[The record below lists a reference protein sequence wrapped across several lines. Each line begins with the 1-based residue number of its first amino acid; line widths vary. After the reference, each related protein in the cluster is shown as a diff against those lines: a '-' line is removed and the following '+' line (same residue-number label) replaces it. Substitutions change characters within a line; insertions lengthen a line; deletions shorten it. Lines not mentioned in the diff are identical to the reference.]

1 MDACFTAAE
10 QELSEL
16 LSSLNFNK
24 AEVKKTFCDSIA
36 GKVDC
41 MAELSDRCLDETQKK
56 NLVSSCEK
64 VMICYWIIHY
74 LIVLFFQ
81 RINTLADDF
90 ERAYNLSETL
100 GPDTITGCSVL
111 LRHQK
116 EVVERLAGD
125 GDKCSFAEY
134 EGNTRRWKKCLS
146 DAVETREF
154 RLSLLSISGDKRLE
168 RITPFIL
175 RDK

>member
-1 MDACFTAAE
+1 M
-10 QELSEL
+10 
-16 LSSLNFNK
+16 
-24 AEVKKTFCDSIA
+24 
-36 GKVDC
+36 
-41 MAELSDRCLDETQKK
+41 
-56 NLVSSCEK
+56 
-64 VMICYWIIHY
+64 
-74 LIVLFFQ
+74 FFQ

-134 EGNTRRWKKCLS
+134 EGNTRSWKKCLS

-175 RDK
+175 RYI